1 MLDGMLDMPFA
12 MAASM
17 ISTPPMIENILIND
31 VGVSLPKELN
41 ALSMS
46 NALTM
51 NAPPRI
57 ASTIAVIHFAS
68 VEYDGKCSCC
78 LAECR
83 GRLER
88 TLNTGN
94 HKRAS

>member
-1 MLDGMLDMPFA
+1 MLDGMLDIPFA
-12 MAASM
+12 IAASM

-31 VGVSLPKELN
+31 VGVSLPNELN

-57 ASTIAVIHFAS
+57 ASTIAVIHFAT
-68 VEYDGKCSCC
+68 VKYDGKRSCC
-78 LAECR
+78 
-83 GRLER
+83 
-88 TLNTGN
+88 
-94 HKRAS
+94 